1 MVDMWSVFMLL
12 LDFYLLDILIASEEF
27 TYSRGRGKKKLTE
40 ANKG

>member
-1 MVDMWSVFMLL
+1 MLP

-27 TYSRGRGKKKLTE
+27 TYSGGELTE